1 MKYYIA
7 YLSTRDGDHEYG
19 DQFSLEAE
27 NEQAA
32 EEKAKKYL
40 LNVYA
45 DPDDDSFDKNDQLD
59 LFDQIVEFG
68 GVTEV
73 SKRDFDVLRK
83 YL

>member
-7 YLSTRDGDHEYG
+7 YTSTRDGDHEYG

-45 DPDDDSFDKNDQLD
+45 DPDEDSFDKNNQLD

-73 SKRDFDVLRK
+73 SKRDYDVLRK

>member
-7 YLSTRDGDHEYG
+7 YSSTRDGDHEYG

-45 DPDDDSFDKNDQLD
+45 DPDEDSFDENNQLD
-59 LFDQIVEFG
+59 LFDQIITFNE
-68 GVTEV
+68 VTEI
-73 SKRDFDVLRK
+73 SKSDFDVLRK

>member
-19 DQFSLEAE
+19 DQFSLETE